1 IDKAQGL
8 VRSAD
13 RTGCGYPGI
22 RIDCGYPGIGS
33 EECHSRGCCFN
44 SSIPGDK
51 WCFYPNDYS
60 KIISYALI
68 SINI

>member
-13 RTGCGYPGI
+13 RTGCAYPGI
-22 RIDCGYPGIGS
+22 RTDCGYPGIGS

-44 SSIPGDK
+44 SSIPRGQMVLL
-51 WCFYPNDYS
+51 PHDYS
-60 KIISYALI
+60 KIMYYFDL
-68 SINI
+68 